1 MDSFLVHLIIRHYP
15 NVFLLLNGLIYLF
28 LAYLFLT
35 DAAGWFIRLG
45 VSPSQEVGLTELR
58 AMYLGLMFAI
68 GIFVIISS
76 RLEAFQLPGL
86 LFLLISYALLGVV
99 RGYGIF
105 VEGASSQ
112 LMLNLFM
119 AELSSTILSVFA
131 LICSKKNFSAR
142 R

>member
-1 MDSFLVHLIIRHYP
+1 MHLIIRHFP

-35 DAAGWFIRLG
+35 DATGWFIRLG

-76 RLEAFQLPGL
+76 RLKTFQLPGL
-86 LFLLISYALLGVV
+86 LFLLISYALLGLV

-105 VEGASSQ
+105 VEGMSNQ

-119 AELSSTILSVFA
+119 AELSSTILTIVA
-131 LICSKKNFSAR
+131 LICFKKNSSDR
-142 R
+142 

>member
-1 MDSFLVHLIIRHYP
+1 MQLIIRHFP

-35 DAAGWFIRLG
+35 DATSWFTRLG
-45 VSPSQEVGLTELR
+45 ISPSKEVGFTELR
-58 AMYLGLMFAI
+58 TMYLGLMFAI

-76 RLEAFQLPGL
+76 GIRSFQFPGL
-86 LFLLISYALLGVV
+86 LFLLISYAFLGLV

-105 VEGASSQ
+105 VEDASNQ
-112 LMLNLFM
+112 LMVNLFL
-119 AELSSTILSVFA
+119 AEFSSTILAACA
-131 LICSKKNFSAR
+131 LICSVKNSSGR